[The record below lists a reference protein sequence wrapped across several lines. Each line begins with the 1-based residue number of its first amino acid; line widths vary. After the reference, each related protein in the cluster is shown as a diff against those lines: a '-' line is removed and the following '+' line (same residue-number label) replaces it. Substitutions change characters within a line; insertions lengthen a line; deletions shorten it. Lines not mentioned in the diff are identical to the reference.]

1 MGRAPTIAPMASKQS
16 AVKRWRQSLKRRARH
31 RATRTQSRTV
41 VRAAREAA
49 ASGDG
54 EAFGEALSQAYSVL
68 DRAARKGAIPTGRAD
83 RTKRRLAALRP
94 E

>member
-1 MGRAPTIAPMASKQS
+1 M
-16 AVKRWRQSLKRRARH
+16 KRWRQSLKRRARN
-31 RATRTQSRTV
+31 RPNRSESRTA

-49 ASGDG
+49 AAGDG
-54 EAFGEALSQAYSVL
+54 DAYQEALSHAYSVL

>member
-1 MGRAPTIAPMASKQS
+1 M
-16 AVKRWRQSLKRRARH
+16 KRWRQSLKRRDRN
-31 RATRTQSRTV
+31 RSTRSESRTA

-49 ASGDG
+49 ESGDG
-54 EAFGEALSQAYSVL
+54 EAFNEALSEAYSVL